1 MDPITTPLLFFVL
14 GNLAQELIT
23 DACKD
28 YIKDNLKSVFGW
40 LEEVGER
47 DKVEL
52 AYRDAMEQAYGAC
65 LEMLLLNIKGFGYN
79 DAELKQYRSS
89 IEAFIKDGRVAEELL
104 NAVREPGRDEL
115 PSPDVLRERWKAV
128 GGQEL
133 PSERCFGTPSPS
145 PSAARQG
152 SGSSCPMTYV
162 SY

>member
-28 YIKDNLKSVFGW
+28 YVKDNLKSVFGW

-89 IEAFIKDGRVAEELL
+89 I
-104 NAVREPGRDEL
+104 
-115 PSPDVLRERWKAV
+115 
-128 GGQEL
+128 
-133 PSERCFGTPSPS
+133 
-145 PSAARQG
+145 
-152 SGSSCPMTYV
+152 
-162 SY
+162 